1 MRSVALLVAFALGL
15 PAGRAFPGAFRL
27 LFRAQL
33 AALTS
38 TLALFVGWSASF
50 GATALTGLGVLLGGE
65 VAALGLGTL
74 LLHRGMT
81 TAPAVASSVSNSGF
95 WSIPVA
101 GALFGPAGAA
111 FAVLYDVVSVPR
123 AVLVTRTLRAYAPC
137 RPSGRSAVVDYLP
150 QAALVTGLGLRALS
164 NPPAVVDLLPAAG
177 VAVGVVG
184 FFLLGMAMPQCL
196 PVRAD
201 WRDALPAVALRFGV
215 TTSLCL
221 AFQGRRRRR
230 ARRGVGPGPGA
241 VPVLRGLHGQ
251 PLRVRQDPDGRHPA
265 AYRAP
270 RRGARPCRRLAR
282 TMIRAVIGSARVS
295 PPRRSDGRSLFF
307 P

>member
-1 MRSVALLVAFALGL
+1 VRSVALLVAFALGL

-123 AVLVTRTLRAYAPC
+123 AVLVTKTLRAYAPC
-137 RPSGRSAVVDYLP
+137 RPSGRSAAVDYLP

-221 AFQGRRRRR
+221 AFQVG
-230 ARRGVGPGPGA
+230 GVDVPAAVWVLALAPSPFSVVSMGNLYGYGKTQTAAIPLLTVPLA
-241 VPVLRGLHGQ
+241 VALVPV
-251 PLRVRQDPDGRHPA
+251 A
-265 AYRAP
+265 AWLGP
-270 RRGARPCRRLAR
+270 
-282 TMIRAVIGSARVS
+282 
-295 PPRRSDGRSLFF
+295 
-307 P
+307 